1 MDHLH
6 APLSEDDLRAP
17 DFPMRGEINEL
28 RVADARKTA
37 ELDAELD
44 PERPDD
50 KDPDDDADWI
60 IGDSFKPTPSRPLH
74 STRCIAINHGNGK
87 RCRRWAVI
95 GFTKC
100 PVHSGYGRLANLKEY
115 RERVLERARLDLL
128 RTAPY
133 AVETIAEMV
142 QDPELN
148 PAVRLKASL
157 EVLDRV
163 GIRGGS
169 ELQIDA
175 NVTDAGALT
184 PAEEVKMRLD
194 RLRVAA
200 VSTASS
206 AELPAAGESEIE
218 DAELVD
224 EDSQENPDGNFDTH
238 EVKRVFEDG
247 ELDVAD

>member
-17 DFPMRGEINEL
+17 DFPMRGEINEV
-28 RVADARKTA
+28 RIADARKTA
-37 ELDAELD
+37 ELDE

-74 STRCIAINHGNGK
+74 STRCVAINRGDGK

-175 NVTDAGALT
+175 SIQDAGALT

-194 RLRVAA
+194 RLRTAA
-200 VSTASS
+200 VSTA
-206 AELPAAGESEIE
+206 AELPAGESEIE
-218 DAELVD
+218 DAELVE
-224 EDSQENPDGNFDTH
+224 EDSSENLDGSFDTN
-238 EVKRVFEDG
+238 EVKLEEAGD
-247 ELDVAD
+247 LDVAN

>member
-1 MDHLH
+1 M
-6 APLSEDDLRAP
+6 
-17 DFPMRGEINEL
+17 

-37 ELDAELD
+37 ELDE

-175 NVTDAGALT
+175 SISDTGALT

-200 VSTASS
+200 VSS
-206 AELPAAGESEIE
+206 AAALPAEELPAGESEIE

-224 EDSQENPDGNFDTH
+224 EDSQENPDGSFDTH
-238 EVKRVFEDG
+238 EVKRVLEEAGD
-247 ELDVAD
+247 LDVAD